1 MSARGQKFQ
10 GTGTIQLYLSVLA
23 SIKRAS
29 PQYDLLCPCYNIWR
43 STTILK
49 FLNIQLCNVQ
59 SGNIP
64 EYFPQDTGN
73 SSLSCSYYRGKI
85 FLVYCLTTHYI
96 TDLNCLIHK
105 YVTENNQ
112 IVFHK
117 PNTYNSRK
125 VCTNV
130 YMFTDVLMEFLV
142 FFASLFSKIASK
154 FSLPTAS
161 NIAIVV
167 VVCNTKV

>member
-1 MSARGQKFQ
+1 M
-10 GTGTIQLYLSVLA
+10 
-23 SIKRAS
+23 
-29 PQYDLLCPCYNIWR
+29 
-43 STTILK
+43 
-49 FLNIQLCNVQ
+49 
-59 SGNIP
+59 
-64 EYFPQDTGN
+64 
-73 SSLSCSYYRGKI
+73 
-85 FLVYCLTTHYI
+85 LVYCLTTHYI

-167 VVCNTKV
+167 VVCNTKSESAVRFHMLYASMVWTRLDFELIIHIHEIVLTNHRKGHR